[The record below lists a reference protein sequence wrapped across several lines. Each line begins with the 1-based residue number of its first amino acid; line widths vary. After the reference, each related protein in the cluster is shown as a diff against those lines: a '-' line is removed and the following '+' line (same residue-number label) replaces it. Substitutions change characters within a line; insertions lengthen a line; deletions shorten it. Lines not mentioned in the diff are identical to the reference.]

1 MSNDTFQAE
10 ASPRK
15 DKLLSQTAKGNQRLN
30 ATRRN
35 PRAEEEGQP
44 ATKSLNDIVEYAYTT
59 TKAVTT
65 IKFWDKPEI
74 TLWPADYTPKE
85 KAS

>member
-1 MSNDTFQAE
+1 MSNDIFQAE
-10 ASPRK
+10 ASPREH
-15 DKLLSQTAKGNQRLN
+15 KLLSLTAKGNQRLN

-35 PRAEEEGQP
+35 PRAKEEGQP

-59 TKAVTT
+59 KNCVTT
-65 IKFWDKPEI
+65 VKFWDKPEM
-74 TLWPADYTPKE
+74 TFWPADYTPQE